1 VLGRRHT
8 QEHRP
13 ERELVALLDLGDRLE
28 MLGEQTAE
36 AARHDDGNRPVKTL
50 ERRDVEMVVVSVG
63 DQDRRE
69 AFHHVCGQGNSPPQ
83 MPDPAPQQRVGEH
96 CEAVELEADGPV
108 ADIRNGAQGA
118 EYARVVA
125 NTTASRWRMLLAWTL
140 VVLGI
145 LLAVVAVVA
154 GYVRYQALDNE
165 TFKETSE
172 ELIADPV
179 IRDQIA
185 TTLVEQLYANVDV
198 EAELQQQLPPDQKGL
213 AGPLA
218 AATRELGDRAAHRLL
233 ERPRAQELWVNSTTR
248 AHRQLIAVLEDDT
261 GAISTEGGV
270 VVLNLQPLVIQVGER
285 VAVFGAV
292 SERLGP
298 DAGRIEIMEADQL
311 ETAQDLTQLFKQ
323 VATFIWLVPF
333 LFWAVALWLA
343 RGRRR
348 AIVRTIALGLVAAG
362 LLVLVTRRLGGEY
375 VVDGLV
381 QTDAVRPAA
390 SNAWDILTELLAD
403 GGWTMIGIGVI
414 ALFGVWLAGPSPSG
428 SAARR
433 ELAPFL
439 ARPELAYGVV
449 AVLFLLLLLW
459 GPVVQTRRLYA
470 VVAAALLLALGVEVL
485 RRQAARE
492 FPDAR
497 ANDLGASAR
506 SAYTRMRGSGGRDPR
521 VADLARLERLKE
533 QGLLN
538 DEELAAEKA
547 RLLN

>member
-1 VLGRRHT
+1 
-8 QEHRP
+8 
-13 ERELVALLDLGDRLE
+13 
-28 MLGEQTAE
+28 M
-36 AARHDDGNRPVKTL
+36 
-50 ERRDVEMVVVSVG
+50 S
-63 DQDRRE
+63 
-69 AFHHVCGQGNSPPQ
+69 
-83 MPDPAPQQRVGEH
+83 
-96 CEAVELEADGPV
+96 
-108 ADIRNGAQGA
+108 
-118 EYARVVA
+118 
-125 NTTASRWRMLLAWTL
+125 LAWTL

-165 TFKETSE
+165 TFKNTSE

-185 TTLVEQLYANVDV
+185 TSLIEQLYANVDV
-198 EAELQQQLPPDQKGL
+198 EAELEQRLPPDQKGL

-233 ERPRAQELWVNSTTR
+233 EQPRAQELWVQIVTR

-285 VAVFGAV
+285 VAVIGAV

-298 DAGRIEIMEADQL
+298 DAGRIEIMQADQL

-323 VATFIWLVPF
+323 VATVIWIVPF

-348 AIVRTIALGLVAAG
+348 AILRTIALGLVAAG
-362 LLVLVTRRLGGEY
+362 LLVLVTRRLGGNY

-381 QTDAVRPAA
+381 QSDAVRPAA
-390 SNAWDILTELLAD
+390 QNAWDIFTALLAD

-414 ALFGVWLAGPSPSG
+414 ALLGVWLAGPSLSG
-428 SAARR
+428 TAARR

-439 ARPELAYGVV
+439 ARPELAYGVT

-459 GPVVQTRRLYA
+459 GPVVQTRRIQL
-470 VVAAALLLALGVEVL
+470 VLAAALLLALGVELL
-485 RRQAARE
+485 RREAARE

-497 ANDLGASAR
+497 ADDLSASAR
-506 SAYTRMRGSGGRDPR
+506 SAYTRMRGSGERDPR
-521 VADLARLERLKE
+521 VADLERLERLKE
-533 QGLLN
+533 QGLLS

>member
-1 VLGRRHT
+1 
-8 QEHRP
+8 
-13 ERELVALLDLGDRLE
+13 
-28 MLGEQTAE
+28 
-36 AARHDDGNRPVKTL
+36 
-50 ERRDVEMVVVSVG
+50 
-63 DQDRRE
+63 
-69 AFHHVCGQGNSPPQ
+69 
-83 MPDPAPQQRVGEH
+83 
-96 CEAVELEADGPV
+96 V
-108 ADIRNGAQGA
+108 ADR
-118 EYARVVA
+118 
-125 NTTASRWRMLLAWTL
+125 TTQRWRIALAWTL

-154 GYVRYQALDNE
+154 GYIRYQALDTE
-165 TFKETSE
+165 TFGNTSE

-179 IRDQIA
+179 IRDQVA
-185 TTLVEQLYANVDV
+185 TTLVEQLYGNVDV
-198 EAELQQQLPPDQKGL
+198 EAELERRLPPDQQGL

-233 ERPRAQELWVNSTTR
+233 ERPRAQELWVSLVTR

-270 VVLNLQPLVIQVGER
+270 VVLNLQPLIIQVGER

-292 SERLGP
+292 SQRLGP

-311 ETAQDLTQLFKQ
+311 ETAQDLTQLFNKI
-323 VATFIWLVPF
+323 ATFIWIVPF
-333 LFWAVALWLA
+333 LLWAAALWLA

-348 AIVRTIALGLVAAG
+348 PILRTISLGLVAAG
-362 LLVLVTRRLGGEY
+362 LLVLVARKLAGNY

-381 QTDAVRPAA
+381 ESDAVRPAA
-390 SNAWDILTELLAD
+390 QNTWDIVTALLSD
-403 GGWTMIGIGVI
+403 GGWTMIGIGVV
-414 ALFGVWLAGPSPSG
+414 ALLGVWLAGPSPSG
-428 SAARR
+428 AGARR

-449 AVLFLLLLLW
+449 TLLFLLLILW

-470 VVAAALLLALGVEVL
+470 VVAAALLLALGLEVL

-492 FPDAR
+492 YPGVR
-497 ANDLGASAR
+497 ATDLGASAR
-506 SAYTRMRGSGGRDPR
+506 SAYVRMRGSGGEDQR
-521 VADLARLERLKE
+521 VADLERLARMRE

-547 RLLN
+547 RLLT

>member
-1 VLGRRHT
+1 M
-8 QEHRP
+8 
-13 ERELVALLDLGDRLE
+13 A
-28 MLGEQTAE
+28 
-36 AARHDDGNRPVKTL
+36 
-50 ERRDVEMVVVSVG
+50 
-63 DQDRRE
+63 
-69 AFHHVCGQGNSPPQ
+69 
-83 MPDPAPQQRVGEH
+83 
-96 CEAVELEADGPV
+96 
-108 ADIRNGAQGA
+108 
-118 EYARVVA
+118 
-125 NTTASRWRMLLAWTL
+125 LAWTL

-154 GYVRYQALDNE
+154 GYIRYQALDTE
-165 TFKETSE
+165 TFGNTSE

-179 IRDQIA
+179 IRDQVA
-185 TTLVEQLYANVDV
+185 TTLVEQLYGNVDV
-198 EAELQQQLPPDQKGL
+198 EAELQRRLPPDQQGL

-233 ERPRAQELWVNSTTR
+233 ERPRAQELWVQLVTR

-270 VVLNLQPLVIQVGER
+270 VVLNLQPLIIQVGER

-292 SERLGP
+292 SQRLGP

-311 ETAQDLTQLFKQ
+311 ETAQDLTQLFNKI
-323 VATFIWLVPF
+323 ATFIWIVPF
-333 LFWAVALWLA
+333 LLWAVALWLA

-348 AIVRTIALGLVAAG
+348 PILRTISLGLVAAG
-362 LLVLVTRRLGGEY
+362 LLVLVARKLAGNY

-381 QTDAVRPAA
+381 ESDAVRPAA
-390 SNAWDILTELLAD
+390 QNTWDIVTALLSD
-403 GGWTMIGIGVI
+403 GGWTMIGIGVV
-414 ALFGVWLAGPSPSG
+414 ALLGVWLAGSSTSG
-428 SAARR
+428 TAARR

-449 AVLFLLLLLW
+449 TLLFLLLILW

-470 VVAAALLLALGVEVL
+470 VVAAALLLALGLEVL

-492 FPDAR
+492 YPGVR
-497 ANDLGASAR
+497 ATDLGASAR
-506 SAYTRMRGSGGRDPR
+506 SAYVRMRGSGGEDQR
-521 VADLARLERLKE
+521 VADLERLARMRE

-547 RLLN
+547 RLLT

>member
-108 ADIRNGAQGA
+108 ADIRNGVQGA
-118 EYARVVA
+118 EYARDVA

-154 GYVRYQALDNE
+154 GHVRYQALDNE

-521 VADLARLERLKE
+521 VADLERLERLKE

>member
-1 VLGRRHT
+1 
-8 QEHRP
+8 
-13 ERELVALLDLGDRLE
+13 
-28 MLGEQTAE
+28 
-36 AARHDDGNRPVKTL
+36 
-50 ERRDVEMVVVSVG
+50 VS
-63 DQDRRE
+63 
-69 AFHHVCGQGNSPPQ
+69 
-83 MPDPAPQQRVGEH
+83 DPAPQQRVGQH
-96 CEAVELEADGPV
+96 CETVELEADGPV
-108 ADIRNGAQGA
+108 ADVRNGVQGA

-323 VATFIWLVPF
+323 IATVIWIVPF

-343 RGRRR
+343 RGRQR

-414 ALFGVWLAGPSPSG
+414 ALLGVWLAGPSPSG

-449 AVLFLLLLLW
+449 AVLFLLLILW

-470 VVAAALLLALGVEVL
+470 VVAAALLLALGLEVL

-492 FPDAR
+492 YPGAR
-497 ANDLGASAR
+497 ATDLSASAR
-506 SAYTRMRGSGGRDPR
+506 SAYVRMRGSGAGDQR
-521 VADLARLERLKE
+521 VAELERLARLRE
-533 QGLLN
+533 QGLLT
-538 DEELAAEKA
+538 DDELAAEKA
-547 RLLN
+547 RLPT

>member
-1 VLGRRHT
+1 
-8 QEHRP
+8 
-13 ERELVALLDLGDRLE
+13 
-28 MLGEQTAE
+28 M
-36 AARHDDGNRPVKTL
+36 
-50 ERRDVEMVVVSVG
+50 S
-63 DQDRRE
+63 
-69 AFHHVCGQGNSPPQ
+69 
-83 MPDPAPQQRVGEH
+83 
-96 CEAVELEADGPV
+96 
-108 ADIRNGAQGA
+108 
-118 EYARVVA
+118 
-125 NTTASRWRMLLAWTL
+125 LAWTL

-179 IRDQIA
+179 IRDQVA
-185 TTLVEQLYANVDV
+185 TSVVEQLYANVDV
-198 EAELQQQLPPDQKGL
+198 EAELEQRLPPDQKGL
-213 AGPLA
+213 AGPLS

-233 ERPRAQELWVNSTTR
+233 EQPRAQDLWVQLVTR

-270 VVLNLQPLVIQVGER
+270 VVLDLQPLVIQVGER

-292 SERLGP
+292 SQRLGP

-323 VATFIWLVPF
+323 VATFIWIVPF

-348 AIVRTIALGLVAAG
+348 PIVRTIALGLVAAG

-381 QTDAVRPAA
+381 QSDTVRPAA
-390 SNAWDILTELLAD
+390 SNTWDIVTDLLAD
-403 GGWTMIGIGVI
+403 GGWTMIGIGVV
-414 ALFGVWLAGPSPSG
+414 ALLGVWLAGPSPSG

-439 ARPELAYGVV
+439 ARPELAYGVT

-459 GPVVQTRRLYA
+459 GPVVQTRRLSA
-470 VVAAALLLALGVEVL
+470 VLAAALLLALGVEVL

-492 FPDAR
+492 YPGVR
-497 ANDLGASAR
+497 ATDLGASAR
-506 SAYTRMRGSGGRDPR
+506 DTYARLRGSGGRDPHVDELER
-521 VADLARLERLKE
+521 LARLKE
-533 QGLLN
+533 QGLLS

>member
-1 VLGRRHT
+1 
-8 QEHRP
+8 
-13 ERELVALLDLGDRLE
+13 
-28 MLGEQTAE
+28 M
-36 AARHDDGNRPVKTL
+36 
-50 ERRDVEMVVVSVG
+50 S
-63 DQDRRE
+63 
-69 AFHHVCGQGNSPPQ
+69 
-83 MPDPAPQQRVGEH
+83 DPAPQEWVGEH
-96 CEAVELEADGPV
+96 CEPAELDADGPV
-108 ADIRNGAQGA
+108 ADKRNGVQGA
-118 EYARVVA
+118 EYARLVA
-125 NTTASRWRMLLAWTL
+125 NTTASRWRMSLAWTL

-165 TFKETSE
+165 TFKDTSE

-521 VADLARLERLKE
+521 VADLERLERLKE
-533 QGLLN
+533 QGLLS

-547 RLLN
+547 RLLT